1 VSRFTLCAVA
11 LLLTTACSSS
21 DPRTGALT
29 VGITK
34 DSARTVMGASQPQ
47 ELPYL
52 VNGHYIEA
60 LLYAREGKSA
70 AELAESAPRSLTPL
84 VVVDGQLT
92 GWGWAVW
99 DSVASANGIEVPP
112 RK

>member
-1 VSRFTLCAVA
+1 MSRSTLCAAA
-11 LLLTTACSSS
+11 LLITAACSSS
-21 DPRTGALT
+21 DPRTEALT

-34 DSARTVMGASQPQ
+34 DSARNVMGVSQPH

-60 LLYAREGKSA
+60 LLYAREGQSA
-70 AELAESAPRSLTPL
+70 QDLVESAPRSLTPL
-84 VVVDGQLT
+84 VLVDGQLT
-92 GWGWAVW
+92 GWGWSVW

-112 RK
+112 RE

>member
-1 VSRFTLCAVA
+1 MSRSTLCAA
-11 LLLTTACSSS
+11 ILLLAAACSSS

-34 DSARTVMGASQPQ
+34 DSARAVMGASQPH

-60 LLYAREGKSA
+60 LLYAREGQSA
-70 AELAESAPRSLTPL
+70 QELAESAPRSLTPL

-92 GWGWAVW
+92 GWGWSAW
-99 DSVASANGIEVPP
+99 DSVAAANGIEVPP
-112 RK
+112 KK